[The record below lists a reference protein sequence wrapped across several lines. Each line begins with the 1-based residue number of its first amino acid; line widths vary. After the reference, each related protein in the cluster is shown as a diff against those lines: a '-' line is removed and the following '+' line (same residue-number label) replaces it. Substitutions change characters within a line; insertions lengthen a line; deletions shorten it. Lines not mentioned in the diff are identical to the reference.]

1 MSEGRGESSRRPAT
15 ERADEF
21 LNRAGW
27 TVGFF
32 GSMIGMRLARVAAF
46 AREEAEDMWAEA
58 QSIRQQSEGNLSA
71 AAGKVAE
78 AARGKAE
85 DQKAES
91 RQEAE
96 PEEEA
101 RVGAATADAEE
112 QKPEPEQSAE
122 TNGEVAE
129 TIKATSTARRRAEE
143 LGVDLREVEGTG
155 AGGQITASDVRKK
168 AQAKS

>member
-58 QSIRQQSEGNLSA
+58 QSIRRQNGENLSTTLSD
-71 AAGKVAE
+71 VAD
-78 AARGKAE
+78 AARTKAGEIKE
-85 DQKAES
+85 DLKQRTA
-91 RQEAE
+91 

-101 RVGAATADAEE
+101 EIDTATA
-112 QKPEPEQSAE
+112 
-122 TNGEVAE
+122 
-129 TIKATSTARRRAEE
+129 
-143 LGVDLREVEGTG
+143 EGPTE
-155 AGGQITASDVRKK
+155 
-168 AQAKS
+168 